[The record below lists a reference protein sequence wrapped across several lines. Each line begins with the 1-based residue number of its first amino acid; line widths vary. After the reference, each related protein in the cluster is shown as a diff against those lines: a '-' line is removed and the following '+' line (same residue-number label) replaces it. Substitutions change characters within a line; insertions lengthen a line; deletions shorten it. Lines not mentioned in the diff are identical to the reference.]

1 MAADSNFNATKDSAT
16 KWSDISGKG
25 TGFVK
30 GTAYKAY
37 FKSTDTDEALIVKTS
52 GTTTVIKTGYVQIG
66 TTQDAS
72 VSGLSTSGTNKV
84 TVTTGNVVY
93 NKATVKIEVDKANV
107 TKDYTITVKN
117 DGKVVDTFT
126 AKKDTAI
133 DKTVSLGDLTANIA
147 DSKITVEATEI
158 VTPVMLTKNLVDKAN
173 GLTFT
178 WTLANQVTPGT
189 IVKGSLKI
197 TGDLTAGHTGNTVIT
212 LADNASTGISGIKWV
227 VADATAVGC
236 SVSSAALTIPD
247 TFANTADGVTIHF
260 EFTVDSSS
268 TNPAIKATV

>member
-1 MAADSNFNATKDSAT
+1 MA
-16 KWSDISGKG
+16 
-25 TGFVK
+25 
-30 GTAYKAY
+30 
-37 FKSTDTDEALIVKTS
+37 
-52 GTTTVIKTGYVQIG
+52 
-66 TTQDAS
+66 
-72 VSGLSTSGTNKV
+72 
-84 TVTTGNVVY
+84 Y
-93 NKATVKIEVDKANV
+93 NKATVKIEVDKGNV

-117 DGKVVDTFT
+117 NGKVVDTFT

-147 DSKITVEATEI
+147 NSEITVEATEI
-158 VTPVMLTKNLVDKAN
+158 VTPVTLKKTLVDKAN

-197 TGDLTAGHTGNTVIT
+197 TGDLTAGHTGNTTVT
-212 LADNASTGISGIKWV
+212 LADDGGSGISGIKWV

-260 EFTVDSSS
+260 EFTVDAGS
-268 TNPAIKATV
+268 TAPAIKATV